1 MTEFDGRPELTAK
14 TKRIVLA
21 RTLLIALLVGWM
33 IIVTSFLVY
42 NALVGARS
50 RTVLLDCTQPVGK
63 CFQNGQKRTGEVVK
77 QIVQEELNTQKIVVI
92 ASSCADKS
100 KTQTYKEIKTCVD
113 ERLGR

>member
-14 TKRIVLA
+14 TKRTVLA

-33 IIVTSFLVY
+33 LIVTSFLVY
-42 NALVGARS
+42 NTFLGAKS
-50 RTVLLDCTQPVGK
+50 RTVLLDCTQPTGR
-63 CFQNGQKRTGEVVK
+63 CFKHGQQRTGAVVK
-77 QIVQEELNTQKIVVI
+77 QIIQEELNTQKIVVI

-100 KTQTYKEIKTCVD
+100 KTQTYREIKLCVD